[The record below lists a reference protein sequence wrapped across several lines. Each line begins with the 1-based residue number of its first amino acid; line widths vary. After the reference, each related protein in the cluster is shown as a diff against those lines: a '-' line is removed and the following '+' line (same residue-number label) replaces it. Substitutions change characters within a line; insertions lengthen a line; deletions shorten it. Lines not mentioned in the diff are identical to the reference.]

1 VLLLVVLAAAAGAQ
15 DTATGIVAGRITDA
29 SGKALAGAR
38 VAATRVA
45 TGTAREAT
53 TDSNGA
59 FVLTNLA
66 PGEYRVAFEAEG
78 FSPRTAA
85 PALVQVGQG
94 VALDA
99 GLDIRGGAETVEVQ
113 EAGVAVPTGNG
124 LVGGVVG
131 AGVVENLP
139 LNGRNFLELA
149 FLLPGN
155 APAPN
160 F

>member
-1 VLLLVVLAAAAGAQ
+1 MDAAQGAKFHDPRKRRVAHGLLCCDRPLGGSLRLKRTSQLATVLLLVVLAAAAGAQ

-78 FSPRTAA
+78 FSPRTADH
-85 PALVQVGQG
+85 ALVQVG
-94 VALDA
+94 
-99 GLDIRGGAETVEVQ
+99 
-113 EAGVAVPTGNG
+113 
-124 LVGGVVG
+124 
-131 AGVVENLP
+131 
-139 LNGRNFLELA
+139 
-149 FLLPGN
+149 
-155 APAPN
+155 
-160 F
+160 